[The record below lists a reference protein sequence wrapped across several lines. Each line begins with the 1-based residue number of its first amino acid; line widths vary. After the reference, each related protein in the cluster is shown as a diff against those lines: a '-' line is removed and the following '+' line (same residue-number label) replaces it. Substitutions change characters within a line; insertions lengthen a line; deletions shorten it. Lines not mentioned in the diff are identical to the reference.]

1 MALTGYSVLTPRR
14 SPRLL
19 AKRCSQRPQH
29 TIDASV
35 RDKLR
40 KFVEQT
46 EETEIEL
53 LDGLERY
60 LVSQEAT
67 IFSSLSFEPVKAD
80 VGNNILKRFL
90 LITRKLKSFDDQL
103 GPYDAVKLVVNEDGC
118 YKLICHGRCMEENV
132 VSPPFNASCILLTLG
147 KLALF

>member
-67 IFSSLSFEPVKAD
+67 IFSSIFVSSSVARFHVDGPRSE
-80 VGNNILKRFL
+80 KRRWVRFTMFK
-90 LITRKLKSFDDQL
+90 ISISAKRS
-103 GPYDAVKLVVNEDGC
+103 
-118 YKLICHGRCMEENV
+118 
-132 VSPPFNASCILLTLG
+132 
-147 KLALF
+147 